1 MCYCRC
7 QEALDLNKH
16 LITEEQHEYQHE
28 LVRNFRDFQNK
39 LEPMVPT
46 KKKHK
51 RSRYNNYCV
60 YIMSMFFCQMP
71 VCVSLSLCVPHCLC
85 VCTFPCLLA
94 YMCILLPLCVCVS
107 LTCMYVLVCL
117 YVLCMAILYIS
128 TVCVLPIISF
138 AFLSLSLIC
147 CSDRALRNIST
158 TRTSRIFST
167 D

>member
-1 MCYCRC
+1 MITAGSEYASKNSLEGTHTHTHTLTIHMCYCRC

-94 YMCILLPLCVCVS
+94 YMCILLPLCVCV
-107 LTCMYVLVCL
+107 CVC
-117 YVLCMAILYIS
+117 
-128 TVCVLPIISF
+128 P
-138 AFLSLSLIC
+138 
-147 CSDRALRNIST
+147 
-158 TRTSRIFST
+158 
-167 D
+167 